1 MSRESARDSATDKRF
16 EMHFRLS
23 TFAFLLGAAL
33 VAGGAAAQTFPA
45 KTVRLILPFPPG
57 GPTDLQGRTIA
68 QKLSEQ
74 VGQQVVADNRPGA
87 GGNVGLELAAKS
99 PPDGHTLVL
108 TSSVIASAPSLY
120 AKLNYKQS
128 DLAPVSLVS
137 EIKNI
142 LLVHPAVP
150 AKNVKELVALA
161 RKNPGKLNYGS
172 GGVATTTH
180 ITPELMLSIT
190 KTRMTHVPYKG
201 SGLALIGLAGGHID
215 VLVMAAPAAA
225 EQVKAGKVRGLM
237 IYSTERFPPLPDVPS
252 AKDEG
257 VEDYIVKLWY
267 GILAPGGTPAN
278 LVNRWNTEIVKA
290 IHSADLKKRFGD
302 AGVEPLTST
311 PEEFAKFIALE
322 TPRYA
327 KIVKDANIPAQ

>member
-1 MSRESARDSATDKRF
+1 MFKKLIHALIASTVV
-16 EMHFRLS
+16 LS
-23 TFAFLLGAAL
+23 PAAVLAQAFP
-33 VAGGAAAQTFPA
+33 TKP
-45 KTVRLILPFPPG
+45 VRLILPFPPG
-57 GPTDLQGRTIA
+57 GPTDLLGRTLA

-74 VGQQVVADNRPGA
+74 MGQQVVAENRPGA
-87 GGNVGLELAAKS
+87 GGNVGLEFAAKA
-99 PPDGHTLVL
+99 PQDGYTLVL
-108 TSSVIASAPSLY
+108 TSSVIASAPALY
-120 AKLNYKQS
+120 AKLNFKQS
-128 DLAPVSLVS
+128 DLAPIALVS
-137 EIKNI
+137 EVRNI

-172 GGVATTTH
+172 GGVGTTTH

-201 SGLALIGLAGGHID
+201 SGLALIGLVGGHVD
-215 VLVMAAPAAA
+215 VLVMAAPAAV
-225 EQVKAGKVRGLM
+225 EQVKAGKARGLM
-237 IYSTERFPPLPDVPS
+237 IYSRERFPPLPNVPS

-267 GILAPGGTPAN
+267 GILAPAGTPAN
-278 LVNRWNTEIVKA
+278 LITRWNTEIVKA

-311 PEEFAKFIALE
+311 PEEFAKFIASE

>member
-1 MSRESARDSATDKRF
+1 MSRESAHDSATDKRF

>member
-1 MSRESARDSATDKRF
+1 MVQVSGIT
-16 EMHFRLS
+16 RL
-23 TFAFLLGAAL
+23 LLALLLVAAPAAAL
-33 VAGGAAAQTFPA
+33 AQAFPA
-45 KTVRLILPFPPG
+45 KPVRLVLPFPPG
-57 GPTDLQGRTIA
+57 GPTDLQGRVIA

-74 VGQQVVADNRPGA
+74 VGQQVIAENRPGA
-87 GGNVGLELAAKS
+87 GGNVGLEVAAKS
-99 PPDGHTLVL
+99 PADGYTIVL
-108 TSSVIASAPSLY
+108 TSSVIASAPSMY
-120 AKLNYKQS
+120 TKLGYKQS
-128 DLAPVSLVS
+128 DLAPISLVS

-201 SGLALIGLAGGHID
+201 SGLALIGLVGGHVD
-215 VLVMAAPAAA
+215 VLVMAAPAAV
-225 EQVKAGKVRGLM
+225 EQVKAGKARGLM
-237 IYSTERFPPLPDVPS
+237 IYSSERFPPLPDVPS
-252 AKDEG
+252 AKEEG

-267 GILAPGGTPAN
+267 GILAPTGTPAN
-278 LVNRWNTEIVKA
+278 LISRWNTEIVKA
-290 IHSADLKKRFGD
+290 LQSADLKKRFAD

-311 PEEFAKFIALE
+311 PDEFAKFIAKE

>member
-1 MSRESARDSATDKRF
+1 M
-16 EMHFRLS
+16 
-23 TFAFLLGAAL
+23 
-33 VAGGAAAQTFPA
+33 
-45 KTVRLILPFPPG
+45 
-57 GPTDLQGRTIA
+57 QGRTIA

-74 VGQQVVADNRPGA
+74 DGQQVVAENRPGA
-87 GGNVGLELAAKS
+87 GGNVGLELASKS
-99 PPDGHTLVL
+99 PADGYTIVL

-120 AKLNYKQS
+120 SKLNYKQS
-128 DLAPVSLVS
+128 DLAPISLVS

-150 AKNVKELVALA
+150 AKSVKELVALA

-201 SGLALIGLAGGHID
+201 SGLALIGLVGGHID
-215 VLVMAAPAAA
+215 VLIMAAAAAA

-237 IYSTERFPPLPDVPS
+237 IYSTERFPPLPNVPS
-252 AKDEG
+252 AKEEG

-267 GILAPGGTPAN
+267 GILAPTGTPAN
-278 LVNRWNTEIVKA
+278 LIGRWNTEIVKA
-290 IHSADLKKRFGD
+290 LQSADLKIRFAD

-311 PEEFAKFIALE
+311 PEEFAKFIAAE

-327 KIVKDANIPAQ
+327 KIVKDAKIPAQ